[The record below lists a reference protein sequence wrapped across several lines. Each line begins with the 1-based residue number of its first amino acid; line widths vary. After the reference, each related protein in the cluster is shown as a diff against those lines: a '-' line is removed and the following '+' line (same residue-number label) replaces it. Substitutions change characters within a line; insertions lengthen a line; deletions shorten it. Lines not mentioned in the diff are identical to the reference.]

1 VPTRSHLSLGL
12 GGTALIALL
21 ASACG
26 GSSSGGS
33 TPGAS
38 DQAALS
44 SVAGSSASSGPT
56 VLQVKLTNEG
66 CAPAK
71 LSAASGAVTFNVVNE
86 DADAVTEIELKDAK
100 GIIIG
105 EKENV
110 AAGLK
115 GSFTLKV
122 RPGTYVMS
130 CPNGDKEDNGVLTV
144 SGTDVVGMTKVTPE
158 VAARATADYK
168 GYVEREAAQLVTDT
182 TAFVAA
188 LNAGDLA
195 KAKSLFGP
203 TRVHYET
210 IEPIAESFG
219 DLDPEI
225 DAREN
230 DVEDLTKWTGFHK
243 IEKILWDGKTTDG
256 TSTLGAKLL
265 ADVKKLQTSIP
276 ALELQPAQLGN
287 GAVEL
292 MNEVASSKI
301 TGEEDRYSHT
311 DLSDFAANL
320 AGARQAFDYLQPAL
334 AVQGES
340 SLAASINTQF
350 HAVAKTLDTYRRST
364 PLGYATYEE
373 LTAADRRTLTQAID
387 ALAEPLSTIAA
398 KVSA

>member
-1 VPTRSHLSLGL
+1 VPKHSLLAL
-12 GGTALIALL
+12 GVSAAAMALL

-26 GSSSGGS
+26 GSSSEGS
-33 TPGAS
+33 TPGS
-38 DQAALS
+38 GDQAALS
-44 SVAGSSASSGPT
+44 SVAGSPASSGPT
-56 VLQVKLTNEG
+56 VLQVKLTDEG

-71 LSAASGAVTFNVVNE
+71 LAATSGAVTFNVVNE
-86 DADAVTEIELKDAK
+86 GADAVTEMELKDAK

-105 EKENV
+105 EKENI

-144 SGTDVVGMTKVTPE
+144 TGVDAVGSSKVTPE
-158 VAARATADYK
+158 IAAKATSDYK
-168 GYVEREAAQLVTDT
+168 AYVEREAAQLVTDT
-182 TAFVAA
+182 TAFVGA
-188 LNAGDLA
+188 LKAGDVTR
-195 KAKSLFGP
+195 AKSLFGP
-203 TRVHYET
+203 ARVHYET

-230 DVEDLTKWTGFHK
+230 DVEDPSTWTGFHR
-243 IEKILWDGKTTDG
+243 IEKILWNGGTTDE
-256 TSTLGAKLL
+256 TSALGDKLL

-276 ALELQPAQLGN
+276 ALELQPAQLAN

-334 AVQGES
+334 ALQGES
-340 SLAASINTQF
+340 SLAASINGQF
-350 HAVAKTLDTYRRST
+350 DGVSKTLDTYKRST
-364 PLGYATYEE
+364 PLAYAEYGE
-373 LTAADRRTLTQAID
+373 LTAADRRTLAQSID